1 MKPPFRDRYG
11 VLHLEDKTKPRN
23 ERFDREVEEKVARSA
38 GVGGWAKGPVFIIEQ
53 AAEEPV
59 DVPSWLTGLGE
70 FPKPPGLD
78 ARLEEIHQD
87 AADLWKKIEALKGMY
102 E

>member
-1 MKPPFRDRYG
+1 MKAPYRDRFG
-11 VLHLEDKTKPRN
+11 VWTVEDKPVPRN
-23 ERFDREVEEKVARSA
+23 ARFDAEVDAKVARST

-59 DVPSWLTGLGE
+59 DVPAWLTGLDQYD
-70 FPKPPGLD
+70 KPAGVD
-78 ARLEEIHQD
+78 ARLERIHRK
-87 AADLWKKIEALKGMY
+87 AADLFDEIEALKDLY